1 MTQPTPTRG
10 AHVADLL
17 PAYLNGTLA
26 PGEAARVRLH
36 LDACAECRLDL
47 QAWSAV
53 GAALPLAAE
62 PEMVPSLALMEGVWA
77 KLDAPA
83 ERRGPALLG
92 GARTLASLLWQL
104 TRAQVRLVPR
114 GVWIASALTMLG
126 GIVLALVVA
135 ADPRDSLRALHAAYV
150 LGIFAPLVAAI
161 GAAYVYG
168 PQSDAGLE
176 LALATPTSP
185 RLVLVTRLVLVVGFD
200 LLLSTLGSVLLVLS
214 GRGTLAS
221 IVGVWIGPLLLLS
234 AVSLVLS
241 LLISAVG
248 AVTGAIVMW
257 VSRLAATI
265 PAHSAAFQS
274 AQAPL
279 KAIWQT
285 SPAVIAVA
293 LALVALAV
301 LYLPRDERL
310 PEVA

>member
-26 PGEAARVRLH
+26 PGEAARVRQH
-36 LDACAECRLDL
+36 LDACDECRLDV

-62 PEMVPSLALMEGVWA
+62 PETVPSLALMDGVWA
-77 KLDAPA
+77 RLDAPA
-83 ERRGPALLG
+83 ERRRTALD

-126 GIVLALVVA
+126 GIALSLLVA
-135 ADPRDSLRALHAAYV
+135 AAPRDPLRALHAAYV
-150 LGIFAPLVAAI
+150 LGVFAPLVAAI

-200 LLLSTLGSVLLVLS
+200 LLLSTLGSLLLVLS

-221 IVGVWIGPLLLLS
+221 VVGVWIGPLLLLS

-265 PAHSAAFQS
+265 PAHNAAFQS

-293 LALVALAV
+293 LALVAVAV